1 MWVFMARI
9 SGNDNIS
16 TWISGDFEDIEKT
29 SNGELYMAA
38 FYYIVTTLTT
48 VGYGDIYPTKATDHV
63 NSIELIYG
71 SFMMVGGVTV
81 YALGSA

>member
-9 SGNDNIS
+9 SDSDHIS
-16 TWISGDFEDIEKT
+16 TWISGDFEDITKT
-29 SNGELYMAA
+29 SNGELYMVA

-48 VGYGDIYPTKATDHV
+48 VGYGDIYPTKAEQFV
-63 NSIELIYG
+63 NTPELIYG
-71 SFMMVGGVTV
+71 CIMMLGGVTC